1 MKKAME
7 MLRLR
12 CAGLWR
18 KNLPGG
24 GGFREKARGWASG
37 EVLRMGG
44 GVCSLVART
53 RPSAG
58 PGPAPAPHHSR
69 PCKAVCCGHVV
80 EGLGTALP
88 LWEVVRANGCVS
100 VKCSEGLLAL
110 GVAGITLTLVKFG
123 L

>member
-7 MLRLR
+7 TLRLR

-58 PGPAPAPHHSR
+58 PGPAPALHHLR
-69 PCKAVCCGHVV
+69 PCKAVCSGHAV
-80 EGLGTALP
+80 EGLRTDLP

-100 VKCSEGLLAL
+100 VKCSEGRLAL